1 MAEGDKVAIR
11 TLRHQNGY
19 ILIPVT
25 LGQNKIYTFELML
38 NTGRPIS
45 YLSPAIYAL
54 LEALG
59 HAVGG
64 PNNHCIVRDVFMGGV
79 PVPGLVA
86 RVSRGPSLLA
96 VDGMLGLH
104 FLAQFRFIE
113 SERDSGMLTLTY

>member
-1 MAEGDKVAIR
+1 MAEGDRVAIR

-25 LGQNKIYTFELML
+25 LGQNKTYTFDLML

-59 HAVGG
+59 HIEGG
-64 PNNHCIVRDVFMGGV
+64 ANSTYVVKDLLMGGRSV
-79 PVPGLVA
+79 PDLIA

-113 SERDSGMLTLTY
+113 SERDSGVLTFTY